1 MKKVVIVAGVIAA
14 AWLAMIG
21 FGYYIIQSISQ
32 LLDND
37 D

>member
-1 MKKVVIVAGVIAA
+1 MKKVVVVVGVIAA
-14 AWLAMIG
+14 SWLAVIG
-21 FGYYIIQSISQ
+21 VGYYIIQSISQ